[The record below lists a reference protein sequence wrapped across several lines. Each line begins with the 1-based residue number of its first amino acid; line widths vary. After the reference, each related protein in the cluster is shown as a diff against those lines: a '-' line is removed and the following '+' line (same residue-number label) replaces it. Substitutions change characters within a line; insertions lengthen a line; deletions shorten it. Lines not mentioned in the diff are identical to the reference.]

1 MSEHAYFIYAAILV
15 VPFIGALFW
24 ALGKKRQNSL
34 KTMLRF
40 LFRTRHKM
48 AATSVSS
55 DVTLNQLS
63 PYGRNVQLLRLLGLA
78 VMVGM
83 LGALAVLAF
92 HQLLL
97 TSEAALYGS
106 KLGLVADATH
116 LPPELRIVVP
126 ALGGLVAGLIL
137 QFFLGRGKGAT
148 GADYMEAIV
157 AGSEVPLRSSLLK
170 SAASATTVISGG
182 SIGREGS
189 MVQLAA
195 LSGSLLGRVLG
206 LSPDERRFAVAC
218 GAAAGL
224 AGAYNTPI
232 AGALFVAEIV
242 LGAISVGSFGPLLL
256 AAAIADS
263 AVRHI
268 TRVGPIFA
276 AAPGNL
282 QSVPEL
288 LWVVATGIIAGTLG
302 PLLIAAL
309 NRTRQGFTALR
320 TPLWLNMGFA
330 GLAVGGLSAIRPEV
344 WGNGYSVV
352 NSFLHQPWWWQSVLL
367 ILVLKVLATV
377 LTSGSGAVGGVF
389 TPTLFVGAA
398 LGTLAGS
405 VMQLALPGAS
415 MTAFTL
421 VGMSAFLAAVTHAPL
436 TAVVMVSEMTSGY
449 GLVPALVLA
458 SLAAYYVSSV
468 LHPGS
473 IYAHS
478 IPPGHPTQNM
488 PSTRL

>member
-1 MSEHAYFIYAAILV
+1 
-15 VPFIGALFW
+15 
-24 ALGKKRQNSL
+24 
-34 KTMLRF
+34 
-40 LFRTRHKM
+40 M
-48 AATSVSS
+48 ATTSAH
-55 DVTLNQLS
+55 DDAGFNRPS

-78 VMVGM
+78 VVVGI

-97 TSEAALYGS
+97 ALEAVMYGS
-106 KLGLVADATH
+106 NQGLVADAKR
-116 LPPELRIVVP
+116 LPPEIRAIIP
-126 ALGGLVAGLIL
+126 ALGGLVAGLVL
-137 QFFLGRGKGAT
+137 QYLLGRGKSDT

-157 AGSEVPLRSSLLK
+157 AGGEVPLRSSLLK
-170 SAASATTVISGG
+170 SAASAATVVSGG

-195 LSGSLLGRVLG
+195 LSGSLLGKVLH
-206 LSPDERRFAVAC
+206 LSPVERRFAVAC

-242 LGAISVGSFGPLLL
+242 LGGISVGSFGPLLL

-263 AVRHI
+263 VVHHVSG
-268 TRVGPIFA
+268 VGPIFA

-282 QSVPEL
+282 QSLPEL
-288 LWVVATGIIAGTLG
+288 LLVVATGIAAGLLG
-302 PLLIAAL
+302 PLFIGAL
-309 NRTRQGFTALR
+309 NRTHRSLAALR
-320 TPLWLNMGFA
+320 WPLWLKMTLA
-330 GLAVGGLSAIRPEV
+330 GLAVGGLSVIRPEV

-352 NSFLHQPWWWQSVLL
+352 NSLLHQPWLWQSVLL
-367 ILVLKVLATV
+367 ILVLKVVATV

-398 LGTLAGS
+398 LGTLAGNAT
-405 VMQLALPGAS
+405 QLALPGAS
-415 MTAFTL
+415 MSAFTL

-449 GLVPALVLA
+449 DLVPALVLA
-458 SLAAYYVSSV
+458 SLTGYYVSSV

-473 IYAHS
+473 IYALS
-478 IPPGHPTQNM
+478 IPQDNPTQNIPPM
-488 PSTRL
+488 RL

>member
-1 MSEHAYFIYAAILV
+1 MAAIPAPV
-15 VPFIGALFW
+15 EVASIPP
-24 ALGKKRQNSL
+24 
-34 KTMLRF
+34 
-40 LFRTRHKM
+40 
-48 AATSVSS
+48 
-55 DVTLNQLS
+55 S
-63 PYGRNVQLLRLLGLA
+63 PHGRNVQLLRLLGLA
-78 VMVGM
+78 ITVGM

-97 TSEAALYGS
+97 ALEAALYS
-106 KLGLVADATH
+106 SNQGLVADATR
-116 LPPELRIVVP
+116 LPPEIRAIMP
-126 ALGGLVAGLIL
+126 ALGGLAAGLVL
-137 QFFLGRGKGAT
+137 QYLLGRGKSET

-157 AGSEVPLRSSLLK
+157 AGGEVPWRSSLLK
-170 SAASATTVISGG
+170 SAASAATVVSGG

-195 LSGSLLGRVLG
+195 LSGGLLGKALH
-206 LSPDERRFAVAC
+206 LSPAERRFAVAC

-242 LGAISVGSFGPLLL
+242 LGGISVGSFGPLLL

-263 AVRHI
+263 VVRHGSGI
-268 TRVGPIFA
+268 GPIFS

-282 QSVPEL
+282 QSLPEL
-288 LWVVATGIIAGTLG
+288 LLVVVTGIAAGLLG
-302 PLLIAAL
+302 PVLIGAL
-309 NRTRQGFTALR
+309 DRAHRCLGALR
-320 TPLWLNMGFA
+320 CPLWLKMTLA
-330 GLAVGGLSAIRPEV
+330 GLAVGGLSVIRPEV

-352 NSFLHQPWWWQSVLL
+352 NSFLHQPWLWQSVLL
-367 ILVLKVLATV
+367 ILVLKVVATV

-405 VMQLALPGAS
+405 AAQLALPGAS
-415 MTAFTL
+415 MSAFTL

-458 SLAAYYVSSV
+458 SLAGYYVSSV

-478 IPPGHPTQNM
+478 IPQNHPTQNM
-488 PSTRL
+488 PSIRL

>member
-1 MSEHAYFIYAAILV
+1 
-15 VPFIGALFW
+15 
-24 ALGKKRQNSL
+24 
-34 KTMLRF
+34 
-40 LFRTRHKM
+40 M
-48 AATSVSS
+48 ATTPAPV
-55 DVTLNQLS
+55 DVESMPPL

-78 VMVGM
+78 VTVGI

-97 TSEAALYGS
+97 ALEAAMYGS
-106 KLGLVADATH
+106 NQGLVADATR
-116 LPPELRIVVP
+116 LPPEIRVIIP
-126 ALGGLVAGLIL
+126 ALGGLVAGLVL
-137 QFFLGRGKGAT
+137 QYFLGRGKGET
-148 GADYMEAIV
+148 GADYMEAIA
-157 AGSEVPLRSSLLK
+157 AGDEVPWRSSLLK
-170 SAASATTVISGG
+170 SAASAATVVSGG

-195 LSGSLLGRVLG
+195 LSGGLLGKVLP
-206 LSPDERRFAVAC
+206 LSLVERRFAVAC

-242 LGAISVGSFGPLLL
+242 LDGISVGSFGPLLL

-263 AVRHI
+263 VVRHVSH
-268 TRVGPIFA
+268 VGPIFA

-282 QSVPEL
+282 QSLPEL
-288 LWVVATGIIAGTLG
+288 LLVVATGIAAGLLG
-302 PLLIAAL
+302 PLFIGAL
-309 NRTRQGFTALR
+309 NRAHRGLAVLR
-320 TPLWLNMGFA
+320 WPLWLKMAFA

-352 NSFLHQPWWWQSVLL
+352 NSLLHQPWLWQSVLL
-367 ILVLKVLATV
+367 ILVLKVVATV

-405 VMQLALPGAS
+405 GVQLALPGAS

-458 SLAAYYVSSV
+458 SLAGYYVSSV

-473 IYAHS
+473 IYAQS
-478 IPPGHPTQNM
+478 IPQDHPTQNT
-488 PSTRL
+488 PSIRL

>member
-1 MSEHAYFIYAAILV
+1 MATTPAPPDEMSDPSA
-15 VPFIGALFW
+15 
-24 ALGKKRQNSL
+24 
-34 KTMLRF
+34 
-40 LFRTRHKM
+40 
-48 AATSVSS
+48 
-55 DVTLNQLS
+55 

-78 VMVGM
+78 VTVGI

-92 HQLLL
+92 HQMLLAL
-97 TSEAALYGS
+97 EAALYGS
-106 KLGLVADATH
+106 NQGLVADATR
-116 LPPELRIVVP
+116 LPPALRALIP
-126 ALGGLVAGLIL
+126 ALGGVAAGLVL
-137 QFFLGRGKGAT
+137 QYLLGRGKGET

-157 AGSEVPLRSSLLK
+157 AGGEVPWRSSLLK
-170 SAASATTVISGG
+170 SMASAATVISGG

-195 LSGSLLGRVLG
+195 LSGGVLG
-206 LSPDERRFAVAC
+206 KALHLSPAERRFAVAC

-242 LGAISVGSFGPLLL
+242 LGGISIASFGPLLL
-256 AAAIADS
+256 AAAIADTV
-263 AVRHI
+263 VRHVS
-268 TRVGPIFA
+268 RVGPIFA

-288 LWVVATGIIAGTLG
+288 LLVVATGIAAGLLG
-302 PLLIAAL
+302 PLLIGALHRTHQGLAAL
-309 NRTRQGFTALR
+309 RW
-320 TPLWLNMGFA
+320 PLWLKMSLA
-330 GLAVGGLSAIRPEV
+330 GLAVGGLSVIRPEV

-352 NSFLHQPWWWQSVLL
+352 NSLLHQPWLWQSVLL
-367 ILVLKVLATV
+367 ILVLKVIATV

-398 LGTLAGS
+398 LGTLAGNAA
-405 VMQLALPGAS
+405 QLALPGAS
-415 MTAFTL
+415 MSAFTL

-458 SLAAYYVSSV
+458 SLAGYYVSSV

-478 IPPGHPTQNM
+478 IPQNHPTQNM
-488 PSTRL
+488 PSMRL